1 MAVAVPD
8 VAFNLRVLQAGDKP
22 RTRVEARALSNEDRI
37 GGFVQF
43 MLERLESGYRVGVE
57 VDRSCGA
64 VLCLCE
70 VDGAAV
76 EMDLSPGQ
84 RVLLR

>member
-1 MAVAVPD
+1 MTVAVPD
-8 VAFNLRVLQAGDKP
+8 VAFDFSVLQARDEP
-22 RTRVEARALSNEDRI
+22 RACVEARALSNEDRI

-43 MLERLESGYRVGVE
+43 VFESLERSDRVGVE
-57 VDRSCGA
+57 VNRSSGA

-76 EMDLSPGQ
+76 EMHLSPCQ
-84 RVLLR
+84 RVLL